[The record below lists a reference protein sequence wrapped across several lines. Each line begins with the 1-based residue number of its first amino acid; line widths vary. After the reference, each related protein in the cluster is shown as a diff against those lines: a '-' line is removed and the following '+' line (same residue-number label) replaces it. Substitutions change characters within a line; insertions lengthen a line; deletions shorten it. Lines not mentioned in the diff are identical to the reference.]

1 MSIFPTILLDAVINV
16 PQSDA
21 FKQFEGRGSIY
32 DVVKA
37 FMSNTEKLVPK
48 AELESARVSSRRVT
62 KIPVLNKLTS
72 TEVIKDT
79 RQCDPADSPV
89 ESTFVQ
95 PEYQTYSFSFHMT
108 PHYNHE
114 NYISYQEEFAWK
126 LLQHLYK
133 FGEVLDADLVSFLEA
148 NKTLINAS
156 DLFGGISDGLVTVG
170 ASLKEEF
177 YKSIPSIMYRN
188 DLSGMQVI
196 DIANPEAQI
205 MYDFLNR
212 QGASNA
218 VNTAYQISNF
228 APYRSNRVVREEGV
242 AETHFLVPDG
252 HLGLLDWRPYEFVTG
267 KKVHDSDYW
276 GTIQDPIFGFNWAVR
291 YKADCTDLSGVEGGI
306 SDLTTAFVE
315 KFEFSIDLAPM
326 TSYSSDTSSAIFKYD
341 IEAPVAVNGGGG
353 EEEV

>member
-21 FKQFEGRGSIY
+21 FRKFEGRASIY

-37 FMSNTEKLVPK
+37 FRDNTSLLVPK
-48 AELESARVSSRRVT
+48 AELENAKASSRRVT

-95 PEYQTYSFSFHMT
+95 PEYQTYSFSFNLV

-114 NYISYQEEFAWK
+114 NYISYQEEFAFK

-148 NKTLINAS
+148 NKTLVNTS
-156 DLFGGISDGLVTVG
+156 NLFGGITDGLVTVP
-170 ASLKEEF
+170 ADLKEEF

-205 MYDFLNR
+205 LYDFLNR

-228 APYRSNRVVREEGV
+228 APYRSNRVITEEGV
-242 AETHFLVPDG
+242 AEAHFLVPNG
-252 HLGLLDWRPYEFVTG
+252 HLGLLDWRPYEFTVG

-276 GTIQDPIFGFNWAVR
+276 GTIVDPVFGFTWGVR
-291 YKADCTDLSGVEGGI
+291 YLAECTDLSGVEGGI
-306 SDLTTAFVE
+306 SDLTTGFVE

-326 TSYSSDTSSAIFKYD
+326 TSYSSDTSSAIFRYD
-341 IEAPVAVNGGGG
+341 IEAPTA
-353 EEEV
+353 